1 MKSLD
6 QQNDAVFKAALAT
19 TGYTLKIGI
28 VEDATEATDP
38 NLKSANLGTASSTIP
53 VPTIKDVNSTDDE
66 YLWYY
71 TYLESAEGCVSDTVL
86 VGVIINGE
94 ETSLKNA
101 PAKAVSITPNP
112 ASTKISVIAEEAVEK
127 VEILNM
133 VGEVVKVSNRKD
145 IDTSNL
151 SNGVYFV
158 RTTVND
164 ETTVHK
170 LVINK

>member
-1 MKSLD
+1 M
-6 QQNDAVFKAALAT
+6 
-19 TGYTLKIGI
+19 
-28 VEDATEATDP
+28 DATP
-38 NLKSANLGTASSTIP
+38 
-53 VPTIKDVNSTDDE
+53 
-66 YLWYY
+66 
-71 TYLESAEGCVSDTVL
+71 
-86 VGVIINGE
+86 
-94 ETSLKNA
+94 TSLTNT

-112 ASTKISVIAEEAVEK
+112 ASTKVSVIAEETVEK

>member
-1 MKSLD
+1 M
-6 QQNDAVFKAALAT
+6 
-19 TGYTLKIGI
+19 KIGI
-28 VEDATEATDP
+28 VEDATEATAPD
-38 NLKSANLGTASSTIP
+38 LKSAKLGKASSTIP
-53 VPTIKDVNSTDDE
+53 VPTVKNVDSKDDE

-71 TYLESAEGCVSDTVL
+71 TYLESANGCMSDTVL
-86 VGVIINGE
+86 VGVVINGE
-94 ETSLKNA
+94 QTSLTNTL
-101 PAKAVSITPNP
+101 AKTVSITPNP
-112 ASTKISVIAEEAVEK
+112 ATTKISVIAEEVVEK

-145 IDTSNL
+145 IDTSTL

-158 RTTVND
+158 RTTIND

>member
-1 MKSLD
+1 MVGLVEGAT
-6 QQNDAVFKAALAT
+6 DATVPDLAT
-19 TGYTLKIGI
+19 AKFG
-28 VEDATEATDP
+28 A
-38 NLKSANLGTASSTIP
+38 ASSTIP
-53 VPTIKDVNSTDDE
+53 TPTVKDVDSSDDE

-94 ETSLKNA
+94 ETSLTNT
-101 PAKAVSITPNP
+101 PAKAVSIAPNP
-112 ASTKISVIAEEAVEK
+112 ASTKVSVIAEEAVEK

>member
-1 MKSLD
+1 MYI
-6 QQNDAVFKAALAT
+6 V
-19 TGYTLKIGI
+19 IHII
-28 VEDATEATDP
+28 VEATP
-38 NLKSANLGTASSTIP
+38 
-53 VPTIKDVNSTDDE
+53 
-66 YLWYY
+66 
-71 TYLESAEGCVSDTVL
+71 
-86 VGVIINGE
+86 
-94 ETSLKNA
+94 TSLTNT

-112 ASTKISVIAEEAVEK
+112 ASTKVSVIAEEAVEK

-158 RTTVND
+158 RTTIND

>member
-1 MKSLD
+1 MI
-6 QQNDAVFKAALAT
+6 QINEADATPVYNSSMVEDEMYTYYITQINKM
-19 TGYTLKIGI
+19 TGCESKPFVIHII
-28 VEDATEATDP
+28 VEATP
-38 NLKSANLGTASSTIP
+38 
-53 VPTIKDVNSTDDE
+53 
-66 YLWYY
+66 
-71 TYLESAEGCVSDTVL
+71 
-86 VGVIINGE
+86 
-94 ETSLKNA
+94 TSLTNT
-101 PAKAVSITPNP
+101 PAKVVSITPNP
-112 ASTKISVIAEEAVEK
+112 ASTKVSVIAEEAVEK

-158 RTTVND
+158 RTTIND

>member
-1 MKSLD
+1 M
-6 QQNDAVFKAALAT
+6 
-19 TGYTLKIGI
+19 
-28 VEDATEATDP
+28 
-38 NLKSANLGTASSTIP
+38 TIP
-53 VPTIKDVNSTDDE
+53 VPTVKNVDSKDDE

-71 TYLESAEGCVSDTVL
+71 TYLESANGCMSDTVL

-94 ETSLKNA
+94 QTSLTNTL
-101 PAKAVSITPNP
+101 AKTVSITPNP
-112 ASTKISVIAEEAVEK
+112 ASTKISVIAEEVVEK